1 MGLAKGD
8 LPEAPAEAITLARY
22 DLMQIGGRIDGAMS
36 RVTDAESKAHLAES
50 KAIIQGAL
58 EAAFLRG

>member
-1 MGLAKGD
+1 VGLAKGD